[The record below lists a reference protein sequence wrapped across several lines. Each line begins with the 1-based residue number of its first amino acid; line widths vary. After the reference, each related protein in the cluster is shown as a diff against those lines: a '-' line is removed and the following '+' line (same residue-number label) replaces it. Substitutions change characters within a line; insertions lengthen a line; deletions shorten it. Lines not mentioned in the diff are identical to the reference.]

1 MGETELRAP
10 LPPTAVHL
18 CVDMQNIFAPG
29 GPWATPWM
37 ERVAPVVTALA
48 ERFAPQTVFTRFI
61 TPEQPQDMPGTWQ
74 RYYRKWPETTRAR
87 IDPELLELL
96 PPLRRLVPPAAVID
110 KTRYSAFAASPLS
123 EHLIR
128 RSANTVIVT
137 GSETDVCVLAT
148 VLAAVDR
155 GLRVVIVTDAICSSS
170 DEGHDAQLTVYR
182 RRYSEQIETAT
193 AETIL
198 SQWRPRLLTS
208 RAV

>member
-1 MGETELRAP
+1 MVETELRTP

-18 CVDMQNIFAPG
+18 CVDMQNMFAPG

-48 ERFAPQTVFTRFI
+48 ERFAPQTIFTRFI

-74 RYYRKWPETTRAR
+74 RYYGKWQEMTRSR

-96 PPLRRLVPPAAVID
+96 PSLRRLVPPAAVID

-123 EHLIR
+123 EHLLR
-128 RSANTVIVT
+128 RGANTLIVT

-148 VLAAVDR
+148 VLGAVDR

-170 DEGHDAQLTVYR
+170 DEGHDALLTVYR
-182 RRYSEQIETAT
+182 GRYSEQIETTT
-193 AETIL
+193 AEAIL
-198 SQWRPRLLTS
+198 SQWRPGLVTS
-208 RAV
+208 RAG